1 MQMPLVY
8 EGKDIPSIIP
18 NERKNAI
25 FNYRK
30 YRILYLQASQTQ
42 LESKQ
47 TLGKY

>member
-18 NERKNAI
+18 NERKNVI

-30 YRILYLQASQTQ
+30 K
-42 LESKQ
+42 KQ
-47 TLGKY
+47 NSISTSITNTIRK

>member
-1 MQMPLVY
+1 MPLVY

-18 NERKNAI
+18 NERKNVI

-30 YRILYLQASQTQ
+30 KNRILYLQASQIQ